1 MIMTKKLF
9 QEKRRQLQ
17 NEYDREKAELQ
28 RKLNENEAKRVNE
41 VGYIFLSYI
50 FIDFHFRELLNPP

>member
-1 MIMTKKLF
+1 MLMTKKLF

-28 RKLNENEAKRVNE
+28 RKWDENEAKRVNE
-41 VGYIFLSYI
+41 VGYIFLPYI
-50 FIDFHFRELLNPP
+50 FIYVHLRKLLNPP